1 MKVPGIA
8 YLRISQ
14 REDDAEQTKEEILR
28 ESERKGVCIDHREKN
43 MNRISRM
50 E

>member
-8 YLRISQ
+8 HLRISQ
-14 REDDAEQTKEEILR
+14 REDDAEQTKEILR
-28 ESERKGVCIDHREKN
+28 ESERKGVCLDHKEKN